1 MVRSYVFFIISR
13 CVFTFFFSDFAFV
26 TFVSKEDFMVK
37 MKGEGVGLLNP
48 CHQIAYSFILE
59 LRNN

>member
-1 MVRSYVFFIISR
+1 MFFLLFPGVSSH
-13 CVFTFFFSDFAFV
+13 FFFSDFAFV

>member
-1 MVRSYVFFIISR
+1 MSSH
-13 CVFTFFFSDFAFV
+13 FFFSDFAFV